1 MGSLTTPNRRYF
13 YLGFI
18 NHTYQKV
25 LLHNNTYFFAMLSG
39 LTKFANVRFT
49 QNLIELQYNPI
60 LATVHELDMMHITE
74 YTGK

>member
-1 MGSLTTPNRRYF
+1 LGSLTIPTRRYF

-25 LLHNNTYFFAMLSG
+25 LLLNTYFFALLSG
-39 LTKFANVRFT
+39 LTKFAKVRLT
-49 QNLIELQYNPI
+49 QNLTELQYNPI

-74 YTGK
+74 CTGK